1 MYLSLGPS
9 CFSLQYHRKGFW
21 SMGSRLDLPS
31 SERGAGQ
38 EQAGVFFG
46 SGFEPQLGQAL
57 SGQPVR
63 D

>member
-21 SMGSRLDLPS
+21 PMGSRLDLPS
-31 SERGAGQ
+31 SERGAGD
-38 EQAGVFFG
+38 EQAGVFG

-57 SGQPVR
+57 SGQPVS